1 MVNLDFQGTS
11 FSVPLYRNNKKVC
24 HFPVRRETF
33 QFCMALFRVGPSPLN
48 YCIRSKKTTLLIRRI
63 QICIRNIPRQS
74 PDNWREAIE
83 ERSVVKY
90 TVIFILQKLGFVT
103 SKEKHCT
110 ETSRVMDFL
119 GFKINS
125 EAKTSFL
132 WEQNKKR

>member
-24 HFPVRRETF
+24 HFPVEGKRFNFAWLCFELGPVPWII
-33 QFCMALFRVGPSPLN
+33 ALDL
-48 YCIRSKKTTLLIRRI
+48 KKTTLLIRRI